1 MSKMPDDEII
11 RAHEFESVE
20 GNVSGLIQYS
30 GNIMEY
36 LRKSAGSRAVSRD
49 LNHGNPENKA
59 RFLTATFG
67 AVILKPQEPRSR
79 A

>member
-20 GNVSGLIQYS
+20 GNGSGLILYT
-30 GNIMEY
+30 GNIMEC
-36 LRKSAGSRAVSRD
+36 LRKSAGSRTVGRD

-67 AVILKPQEPRSR
+67 AVILKPQETKSG